1 VDPYLA
7 LAIATLQATGLTFIF
22 GRGYGGSLLGQNGPN
37 VQLLPDG
44 TSNWRYLMIIMTLV
58 GGTAILMWIGELI
71 TQRGIGNGMSIL
83 IFSSVVSRL
92 PYAYYA
98 VLSRRS

>member
-1 VDPYLA
+1 
-7 LAIATLQATGLTFIF
+7 
-22 GRGYGGSLLGQNGPN
+22 
-37 VQLLPDG
+37 
-44 TSNWRYLMIIMTLV
+44 MIIMTLV
-58 GGTAILMWIGELI
+58 GGTAVLMWIGELI

-98 VLSRRS
+98 VLQEKELIFFLFLVVVAWSSSCDRLRGAGPAPDPRPVRQARGG